1 MRLHWIVRALIVAA
15 SLLAVASSG
24 AVERKPQFKANRI
37 EVRYAEPESPDQ
49 QAVFKLLME
58 RRALEK
64 LRDLIAPIKLPI
76 TLTLQTQSCQGQVNA
91 WYDGKSVIVCYELVD
106 EIWKHVPDKTTP
118 AGIAPVDAMVGP
130 FVHVFL
136 HETGHALFDLLSLPV
151 LGREEDAADQ
161 FATYFMLQFERDE
174 ARRLI
179 GGAAYQYK
187 EDILFPTVTKPLK
200 QFSDEHGTAE
210 QRFYNLLCM
219 AYGSDQKLFG
229 DLVTSGYLPKERA
242 ELCPVEYAKVANAFA
257 ALLGPYLDL
266 KLAAKQP
273 KRWLATVDTR
283 PPRWRAPSP

>member
-1 MRLHWIVRALIVAA
+1 VRSYWIGRALVVAA
-15 SLLAVASSG
+15 SLFAVASSG
-24 AVERKPQFKANRI
+24 AAERKPQFKANRI
-37 EVRYAEPESPDQ
+37 EVRYTEPESPDQ

-58 RRALEK
+58 RHALEK
-64 LRDLIAPIKLPI
+64 LRHMLNPIKLPR
-76 TLTLQTQSCQGQVNA
+76 TLVLQTRSCQGQVNA
-91 WYDGKSVIVCYELVD
+91 WYDGKTVSVCYELID
-106 EIWKHVPDKTTP
+106 EIWKNAPDKTTP
-118 AGIAPVDAMVGP
+118 AGIAPIDTMIGP

-136 HETGHALFDLLSLPV
+136 HETGHALFDLLNMPV

-161 FATYFMLQFERDE
+161 FATYFMLQFDNDE

-179 GGAAYQYK
+179 GGSAYQYK
-187 EDILFPTVTKPLK
+187 TEISSPTVTMALQ

-229 DLVTSGYLPKERA
+229 DLVSSGYLPKRRA
-242 ELCPVEYAKVANAFA
+242 EICPVEYAKVANAFA

-273 KRWLATVDTR
+273 KRWLAPIDTK
-283 PPRWRAPSP
+283 PPLWRSP